1 MRIDLRSGLSEA
13 AAPGTSGGR
22 RMGAPTINSQLSPPF
37 FALLGPTAVGKSRF
51 AVQLAQACNAEII
64 GADAFQVYAGLD
76 LLTAKPEADLRA
88 TLPHHLIG
96 EIPLTHPF
104 DAGQYVEQARKRI
117 AEVNARGKC
126 ALIVGGTGLYIRAL
140 TRGLAQLPPANPA
153 LRSQLEAAPLKEL
166 QQRLR
171 ELDPESAVR
180 IDLKNPRRLV
190 RALEVCLLTGRPF
203 SSFRTEWAGPP
214 DAQTKGVILMRDRDD
229 LDARINQRTKEMF
242 ARGVVEEVRGAGE
255 IGPTAR
261 QAIGLK
267 QIHALLRSEITS
279 EQCLSEIQLATRQ
292 YARRQLTWLRR
303 ETSFDVINLTTDP
316 APDRAIERC
325 VAMARGR

>member
-1 MRIDLRSGLSEA
+1 MFL
-13 AAPGTSGGR
+13 
-22 RMGAPTINSQLSPPF
+22 
-37 FALLGPTAVGKSRF
+37 LLGPTAVGKSRF
-51 AVQLAQACNAEII
+51 AVELARACNAEII

-96 EIPLTHPF
+96 EIPLTHSF
-104 DAGQYVEQARKRI
+104 DAGQYVEHARRRI

-153 LRSQLEAAPLKEL
+153 LRAQLEAAPLNEL

-171 ELDPESAVR
+171 ELDPEGAGH

-203 SSFRTEWAGPP
+203 SSFRTEWAGTP
-214 DAQTKGVILMRDRDD
+214 DVRMKGVILTRDRND
-229 LDARINQRTKEMF
+229 LDARINQRTQEMF
-242 ARGVVEEVRGAGE
+242 ARGVIEEVRAAGE

-261 QAIGLK
+261 QAIGVT
-267 QIHALLRSEITS
+267 QIRALLRAEITCD
-279 EQCLSEIQLATRQ
+279 QCLSEIQRATRQ

-303 ETSFDVINLTTDP
+303 EKSFDVINLTTDP
-316 APDRAIERC
+316 ATDRAIERC
-325 VAMARGR
+325 AAMARER